1 MSNLPFRVQA
11 FLTHLAISL
20 LIASISI
27 AVVFF
32 VWYPAPLAKAV
43 GVTNIFLMMLAIDVV
58 LGPLLTLIVAKK
70 DKSALKLDL
79 SVIALLQLA
88 ALSYGLYNIAITRPT
103 YIAFDAIRFE
113 LVQANTIPKA
123 DREKAHP
130 PYNKLSFLSP
140 RWVTVKIANND
151 DEKNSRTFLEMRTGL
166 APSMRPN
173 LYEPL
178 DNQKKT
184 IQQVAKPLSE
194 LHKYNLA
201 TDIENILLKYP
212 QADSFLPLKANAVD
226 MTVLIDK
233 KSGGKIV
240 KIVDLRPWK

>member
-1 MSNLPFRVQA
+1 MSNLSFRVQA

-32 VWYPAPLAKAV
+32 VWHPAPLAKAV

-70 DKSALKLDL
+70 DKSTLKLDL

-88 ALSYGLYNIAITRPT
+88 ALSYGMYNIAITRPT

-113 LVQANTIPKA
+113 LVQANTIPRA

-140 RWVTVKIANND
+140 RWVAVKIANND
-151 DEKNSRTFLEMRTGL
+151 DEKNSRTFTELQTGIS
-166 APSMRPN
+166 PSMRPS

-178 DNQKKT
+178 ENQWKIIVSK
-184 IQQVAKPLSE
+184 AHSLDE
-194 LHKYNLA
+194 LYKFNPKSDIDKYINDYPSA
-201 TDIENILLKYP
+201 TN
-212 QADSFLPLKANAVD
+212 FLPLKAYQTD
-226 MTVLIDK
+226 MVVLLDTK
-233 KSGGKIV
+233 NQKILKV
-240 KIVDLRPWK
+240 VDLRPW